1 MQVYI
6 YTCNLHICIINS
18 FYHLILFLIS
28 SVKTDIPCQHFVKL
42 LKTIMGVMRKRGF
55 RFSAEEEEVKLR

>member
-1 MQVYI
+1 MNVFKKLCKYI
-6 YTCNLHICIINS
+6 CLVIS
-18 FYHLILFLIS
+18 LYHLVLFLIS
-28 SVKTDIPCQHFVKL
+28 SVKADIPCQHFVKL